1 MATPKLQ
8 EPQADANQGPEE
20 HALIAAPEGTLQLYG
35 HVMLDSGYNFGQI
48 DPNWFDVMRPSK
60 LPAFKDDVSR
70 LPAEVARRYAYLKLG
85 SDNIK
90 WKQIPWV
97 LDLSGAIRVAKE
109 EKRPLLLWVSG
120 DDPLERC

>member
-1 MATPKLQ
+1 MLPPKWKTAAMVL
-8 EPQADANQGPEE
+8 AVAGLG
-20 HALIAAPEGTLQLYG
+20 LICRASTE
-35 HVMLDSGYNFGQI
+35 
-48 DPNWFDVMRPSK
+48 SK

-70 LPAEVARRYAYLKLG
+70 LPAEVAKRYAYLKLG

-97 LDLSGAIRVAKE
+97 LDLPAAIRLAKE

>member
-1 MATPKLQ
+1 MLPAKWKSAAVVL
-8 EPQADANQGPEE
+8 AVAGLG
-20 HALIAAPEGTLQLYG
+20 LICRAPAE
-35 HVMLDSGYNFGQI
+35 
-48 DPNWFDVMRPSK
+48 SK
-60 LPAFKDDVSR
+60 APAFKDDVSR
-70 LPAEVARRYAYLKLG
+70 LSPEAAKRYAYLKLG

-97 LDLSGAIRVAKE
+97 LDLAGAIRLAKE